1 MSDTD
6 RKSAK
11 KLIFKKLNKINTSHL
26 TSSSSSTSS
35 PTVTTATTTIAK
47 PTPLEKLAAMCGYT
61 FSLSRTA
68 DKLMSL
74 DEEISSYIKAAQ
86 SSNDF
91 RQFWITHSKQLPRL
105 SSLVRRVNVIL
116 ATSITSEALFSV
128 ASFLHRKQRS
138 SLSSKT
144 LRYLLILKNRH
155 VLEQFE
161 QNFQ

>member
-1 MSDTD
+1 
-6 RKSAK
+6 
-11 KLIFKKLNKINTSHL
+11 
-26 TSSSSSTSS
+26 
-35 PTVTTATTTIAK
+35 
-47 PTPLEKLAAMCGYT
+47 
-61 FSLSRTA
+61 
-68 DKLMSL
+68 MSL

-105 SSLVRRVNVIL
+105 SSLVRRVNVIPS
-116 ATSITSEALFSV
+116 TSITSEALFSV